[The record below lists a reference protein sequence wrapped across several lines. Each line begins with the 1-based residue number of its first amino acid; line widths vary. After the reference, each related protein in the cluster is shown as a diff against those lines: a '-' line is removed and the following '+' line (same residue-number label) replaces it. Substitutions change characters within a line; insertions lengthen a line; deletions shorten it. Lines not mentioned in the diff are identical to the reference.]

1 MDDNEW
7 LTIRFEENRSRLRA
21 VAYRMLGSL
30 SEADDAL
37 QESWIRLHRADTND
51 VENLDGW
58 LTTVVARVCLNS
70 LRSRKR
76 RKKLYEQAEVEASI
90 QEHSPSPE
98 DEAVMADSV
107 GLALLVV
114 LDTLSP
120 AERIAFVMH
129 DMFAVPFEELA
140 PMLDRSPSATRQLA
154 SRARRRVH
162 GRSSRTPSDF
172 ARQRE
177 MVDAFLAAA
186 QHGDFEALLLV
197 LDPDITLRVDALLMP
212 TGTSLEIH
220 GSRTV
225 AGQAVAYSRR
235 ASFTRAALVNGDV
248 GYVVAPFGKL
258 QMVAVFRF
266 DMDRQVI
273 ADMELIADP
282 LKIRRLELSNL

>member
-1 MDDNEW
+1 
-7 LTIRFEENRSRLRA
+7 
-21 VAYRMLGSL
+21 MLGSL
-30 SEADDAL
+30 SEADDAV

-70 LRSRKR
+70 LRSRKGR
-76 RKKLYEQAEVEASI
+76 QKLYEQAEVEASI
-90 QEHSPSPE
+90 QHSPSPE

-129 DMFAVPFEELA
+129 DMFAVPFDDLA

-154 SRARRRVH
+154 SRARRRVR
-162 GRSSRTPSDF
+162 GSSSRTPSDV

-177 MVDAFLAAA
+177 IVDAFLAAA
-186 QHGDFEALLLV
+186 RHGDFEALLLV
-197 LDPDITLRVDALLMP
+197 LDPDITLRVDGSLMP
-212 TGTSLEIH
+212 TGTPLEIQ
-220 GSRTV
+220 GSRNV

-282 LKIRRLELSNL
+282 PKIRRLEIANL